1 MAGLA
6 YLGGDSDSQANTTNR
21 SEQRDMRVVGGEG
34 STNLSANDSSLNV
47 NVVQTDYGAIAGGLN
62 TADKAF
68 SLSTQLVGDNTKTAL
83 NAGLSM
89 FDGALKSNTSV
100 FGSALSAIKDSNSN
114 ALERMSLTTNSALS
128 AVAGATSEVANAWQD
143 SQTPENN
150 MLKIA
155 GFVVVG
161 IAAVGLL
168 AGKMK

>member
-6 YLGGDSDSQANTTNR
+6 YFGGDSDSQANTSST
-21 SEQRDMRVVGGEG
+21 SDQRDMRVVGGAD
-34 STNLSANDSSLNV
+34 SQNISANDSTLNV
-47 NVVQTDYGAIAGGLN
+47 NVVKTDFGAVSGGLN
-62 TADKAF
+62 TANKAF
-68 SLSTQLVGDNTKTAL
+68 ALSTQLVGDNTKTVL

-89 FDGALKSNTSV
+89 FDGALKTV
-100 FGSALSAIKDSNSN
+100 ANSN
-114 ALERMSLTTNSALS
+114 ASALG
-128 AVAGATSEVANAWQD
+128 AVASAREDVAAAWKD
-143 SQTPENN
+143 SQTPENS

>member
-6 YLGGDSDSQANTTNR
+6 YFGGDSESQANTTNKTD
-21 SEQRDMRVVGGEG
+21 QRDMRVVGGAD
-34 STNLSANDSSLNV
+34 SQNISANDSNLNV
-47 NVVQTDYGAIAGGLN
+47 TVVKTDFGAVSGGLN
-62 TADKAF
+62 TANRALE
-68 SLSTQLVGDNTKTAL
+68 LSTQLVGDNTKTTMS
-83 NAGLSM
+83 AGLQM
-89 FDGALKSNTSV
+89 FDGAVKSTTSV

-114 ALERMSLTTNSALS
+114 ALERMSLTTNSALG
-128 AVAGATSEVANAWQD
+128 AVASARQDVAAAWQD
-143 SQTPENN
+143 SQTPENS